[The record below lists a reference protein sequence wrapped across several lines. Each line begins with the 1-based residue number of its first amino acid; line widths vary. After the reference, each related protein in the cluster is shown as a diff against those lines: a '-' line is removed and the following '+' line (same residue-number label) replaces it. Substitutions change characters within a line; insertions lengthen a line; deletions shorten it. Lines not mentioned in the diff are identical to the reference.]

1 MEFVLEEIGI
11 KKSNNFEQGSGD
23 GTLQFN
29 DTPELRAGLSTIL
42 RDYYPSFAEDIL
54 NNDEL
59 HEVYLKIE
67 YYLSE
72 TNSLIQKYDE
82 FTGTMM
88 TATSLNIMDLEHK
101 VHELT
106 AYAAYKGILLKQQL
120 DHLLLARQKL
130 WGAAITGE
138 SNPDVTSSTVI

>member
-1 MEFVLEEIGI
+1 MEKIDLEE
-11 KKSNNFEQGSGD
+11 SNNIEQGSGND
-23 GTLQFN
+23 TLQFK
-29 DTPELRAGLSTIL
+29 DTPELRERLAGYL
-42 RDYYPSFAEDIL
+42 RGYYPSFAEDIL

-130 WGAAITGE
+130 REAAITGE

>member
-1 MEFVLEEIGI
+1 MEKIGI
-11 KKSNNFEQGSGD
+11 GESSDIKQGSGD
-23 GTLQFN
+23 DKLQFK

-130 WGAAITGE
+130 REAAITGE

>member
-29 DTPELRAGLSTIL
+29 DTPELRAGLSIIL
-42 RDYYPSFAEDIL
+42 RDYYPSFAEGIL

-59 HEVYLKIE
+59 YEVYQKIE

-82 FTGTMM
+82 LTKIMM
-88 TATSLNIMDLEHK
+88 SAASLNIMDLEHK
-101 VHELT
+101 VHELAT
-106 AYAAYKGILLKQQL
+106 SAVHQKVLLRKRL
-120 DHLLLARQKL
+120 DQLLLARQKL
-130 WGAAITGE
+130 RKAAVTGE
-138 SNPDVTSSTVI
+138 NNPDTTSSAAV